1 MSRKEEINQAVHL
14 ITQAKNMVALTG
26 AGISTAS
33 GIPDFRSPNSGL
45 WKKEDP
51 LMVASI
57 YAFRHDPTKFYRWIH
72 PLSGLFF
79 NAKPNPAHMAL
90 VQLEEK
96 GKLTAVITQNIDNL
110 HTKAGSKRVYELHG
124 HLRQA
129 TCTQC
134 YQVQD
139 AVPIFEKFIE
149 DGEVPLCPNCGG
161 VLKPNAILFGEQ
173 LPMQEFVAAQLELE
187 KADLLLVVGSSLEVA
202 PASDLALVAMDNGAQ
217 IIIINLQPTY
227 LDDKA
232 DVVIRD
238 DIATVL
244 PHITKMV
251 IA

>member
-1 MSRKEEINQAVHL
+1 MSREQKIHQAVQLINQA
-14 ITQAKNMVALTG
+14 KNVVALTG

-45 WKKEDP
+45 WEQEDP
-51 LMVASI
+51 LAVASI
-57 YAFRHDPTKFYRWIH
+57 YAFRQDPTKFYRWIH

-79 NAKPNPAHMAL
+79 TAEPNAAHLAL
-90 VQLEEK
+90 VQLEK
-96 GKLTAVITQNIDNL
+96 QGKLAAVITQNIDNL
-110 HTKAGSKRVYELHG
+110 HTKAGSKTVYELHG
-124 HLRQA
+124 HLRQV

-139 AVPIFEKFIE
+139 AVPVFEKFID
-149 DGEVPLCPNCGG
+149 DGEVPLCPVCGG

-202 PASDLALVAMDNGAQ
+202 PVSDLALVALDNGSK
-217 IIIINLQPTY
+217 IIIINVQPTY

-238 DIATVL
+238 DITTVL
-244 PHITKMV
+244 PYITEMV
-251 IA
+251 IV

>member
-1 MSRKEEINQAVHL
+1 MSQTAQIEQAVQLINQTNN
-14 ITQAKNMVALTG
+14 IVALTG

-45 WKKEDP
+45 WEKEDP

-57 YAFRHDPTKFYRWIH
+57 YAFRQDPTKFYRWIH

-79 NAKPNPAHMAL
+79 RAKPNAAHLAL
-90 VQLEEK
+90 AQLEEQ

-110 HTKAGSKRVYELHG
+110 HTKAGSKTVYELHG
-124 HLRQA
+124 HLRQV

-139 AVPIFEKFIE
+139 AAPIFEKFIE
-149 DGEVPLCPNCGG
+149 DGEVPLCPYCGG

-173 LPMQEFVAAQLELE
+173 LPMQEFVAAQMELE

-202 PASDLALVAMDNGAQ
+202 PASDLALVALDNGAR
-217 IIIINLQPTY
+217 IIIINHQPTY
-227 LDDKA
+227 LDNKA

-238 DIATVL
+238 DIASVL
-244 PHITKMV
+244 PYITKMV
-251 IA
+251 DA

>member
-1 MSRKEEINQAVHL
+1 MSREQKIHQAVQLINQA
-14 ITQAKNMVALTG
+14 KNVVALTG

-45 WKKEDP
+45 WEQEDP
-51 LMVASI
+51 LTVASI
-57 YAFRHDPTKFYRWIH
+57 YAFRQDPTKFYRWIH

-79 NAKPNPAHMAL
+79 TAEPNAAHLAL
-90 VQLEEK
+90 VQLEK
-96 GKLTAVITQNIDNL
+96 QGKLAAVITQNIDNL
-110 HTKAGSKRVYELHG
+110 HTKAGSKTVYELHG
-124 HLRQA
+124 HLRQV

-134 YQVQD
+134 YQVLD
-139 AVPIFEKFIE
+139 AVPVFEKFID
-149 DGEVPLCPNCGG
+149 DGEVPLCPVCGG

-202 PASDLALVAMDNGAQ
+202 PVSDLALVALDNGSK
-217 IIIINLQPTY
+217 IIIINVQPTY

-238 DIATVL
+238 DITTVL
-244 PHITKMV
+244 PYITEMV
-251 IA
+251 IV